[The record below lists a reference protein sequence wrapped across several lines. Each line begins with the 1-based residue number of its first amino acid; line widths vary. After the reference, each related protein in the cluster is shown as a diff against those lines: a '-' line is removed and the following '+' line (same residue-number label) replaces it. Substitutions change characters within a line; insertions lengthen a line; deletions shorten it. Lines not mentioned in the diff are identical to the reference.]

1 MGAPAQVHPDQQALA
16 FALPVSGG
24 DLGQRLAVFRQ
35 RCGIYRALNGF
46 AGLNAGSCSGTYQCG
61 DLNQNLGS
69 MTQFAS
75 FSQHPTGLPM
85 PGQSAVVALV
95 VD

>member
-1 MGAPAQVHPDQQALA
+1 M
-16 FALPVSGG
+16 
-24 DLGQRLAVFRQ
+24 R
-35 RCGIYRALNGF
+35 
-46 AGLNAGSCSGTYQCG
+46 

-69 MTQFAS
+69 MTQFVS
-75 FSQHPTGLPM
+75 FSQHPTVLPM